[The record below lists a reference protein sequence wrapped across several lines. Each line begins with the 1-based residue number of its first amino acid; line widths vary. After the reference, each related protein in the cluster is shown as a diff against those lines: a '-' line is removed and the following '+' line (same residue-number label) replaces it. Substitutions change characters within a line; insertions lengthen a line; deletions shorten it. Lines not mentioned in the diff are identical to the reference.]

1 MYLTYDVAAYFD
13 KIVKLRNKK
22 VLDFGCNHA
31 NFLKYGFQGDYT
43 GIDIIEDIIQ
53 DNAKKYP
60 QYNWIHYNQHNNQYN
75 ISHCNSSWPIKDK
88 FDLVCAFSVFTHT
101 SYIEFE
107 NTIKKLKNN
116 LTSSGKIL
124 ATYIDIND
132 EQNIKIMFQFR
143 NDILK
148 NISLENFLKEIKKY
162 NTVTISV
169 VLSNMKTEI
178 FYNQLSLPQYNEPCY
193 FITLYNG
200 NWIQQQLDA
209 QIIDV
214 THYFDDIRGAQKC
227 LIIK

>member
-13 KIVKLRNKK
+13 KIVKLKNKK

-43 GIDIIEDIIQ
+43 GVDIIKDIIQ

-60 QYNWIHYNQHNNQYN
+60 QYKWIHYNQHNNQYN
-75 ISHCNSSWPIKDK
+75 INHCNSNWPIKDK
-88 FDLVCAFSVFTHT
+88 FDLICAFSVFTHT

-116 LTSSGKIL
+116 LTDNGKIL
-124 ATYIDIND
+124 ATYIDVND
-132 EQNIKIMFQFR
+132 EQNIRTMFEFR
-143 NDILK
+143 KDILK
-148 NISLENFLKEIKKY
+148 NISLENFLQEIKKY
-162 NTVTISV
+162 NTVTILV
-169 VLSNMKTEI
+169 VLSNLKTEI

-200 NWIQQQLDA
+200 NWIEQQLDS
-209 QIIDV
+209 QINDV

-227 LIIK
+227 LIIT